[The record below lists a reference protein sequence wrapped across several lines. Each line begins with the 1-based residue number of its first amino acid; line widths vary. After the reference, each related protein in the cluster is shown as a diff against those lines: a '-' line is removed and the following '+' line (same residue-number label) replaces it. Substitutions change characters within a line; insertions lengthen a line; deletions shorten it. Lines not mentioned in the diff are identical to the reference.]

1 MPLFIEKI
9 EPVKQIEQIE
19 IQPSIDKVENSSV
32 NSWEIGFIFLVMI
45 AIYLLRA
52 PLLALLFFVLKFVLF
67 GTLAYTTYILF
78 IQ

>member
-19 IQPSIDKVENSSV
+19 IQPSIDKIENSSV
-32 NSWEIGFIFLVMI
+32 NSWEVGFIFLVMI
-45 AIYLLRA
+45 AIYLFRA
-52 PLLALLFFVLKFVLF
+52 PLLALLFFVFKFALLI
-67 GTLAYTTYILF
+67 TLAYTTYILF

>member
-1 MPLFIEKI
+1 MPLIIEKI

-32 NSWEIGFIFLVMI
+32 NSWEIGFIFLVMV

-52 PLLALLFFVLKFVLF
+52 PLLALVLIVVKLSLFSA
-67 GTLAYTTYILF
+67 LAYTTYILF

>member
-1 MPLFIEKI
+1 MPLFLEKI

-32 NSWEIGFIFLVMI
+32 NSWEVTFVVFLMI

-52 PLLALLFFVLKFVLF
+52 PLLALVLIVSKLFLF
-67 GTLAYTTYILF
+67 SALAYTTYILF

>member
-32 NSWEIGFIFLVMI
+32 NSWEVGFIFLVMV

-52 PLLALLFFVLKFVLF
+52 PLLALVLIIGKLMLFSA
-67 GTLAYTTYILF
+67 LAYTTYILF

>member
-32 NSWEIGFIFLVMI
+32 NSWEIGFIFLVMV

-52 PLLALLFFVLKFVLF
+52 PLLALIFFVLKFVLF

>member
-32 NSWEIGFIFLVMI
+32 NSWEVGFIFLVMI

-52 PLLALLFFVLKFVLF
+52 PLLALIFFVLKFVLF

>member
-19 IQPSIDKVENSSV
+19 IQPSIDKIENSSV
-32 NSWEIGFIFLVMI
+32 NSWEVTFIVFLMI
-45 AIYLLRA
+45 AIYLFRA
-52 PLLALLFFVLKFVLF
+52 PLLALLFFVFKFALLV
-67 GTLAYTTYILF
+67 TLAYSSYILF

>member
-1 MPLFIEKI
+1 MPLFLEKI

-32 NSWEIGFIFLVMI
+32 NSWEIGFIFLVMV

-52 PLLALLFFVLKFVLF
+52 PLLALVLIVSKLFLF
-67 GTLAYTTYILF
+67 SALAYTTYILF

>member
-1 MPLFIEKI
+1 MPLFLEKI

-32 NSWEIGFIFLVMI
+32 NSWEIGFIFLVMV

-52 PLLALLFFVLKFVLF
+52 PLLALVLIAAKLSLFSA
-67 GTLAYTTYILF
+67 LAYTTYILF

>member
-32 NSWEIGFIFLVMI
+32 NSWEVGFIFLVMV